1 MLNQVTWPAAPSFSP
16 VDPRRARW
24 RDASIQATLV
34 LADTTHFVHIV
45 TSVFQPKT
53 ATLTTSLMRWRRWV
67 ILAMLFSLHAGLVSP
82 QGGDFQRIWLTVHFG
97 LFLLWQPFIR
107 TERELNVL
115 TTLLFFA
122 ITGAVIYSLSGW
134 MVMTWVTILIGIMG
148 GKVFT
153 LQAARRGRFYL
164 VAVFY
169 LFTVLLLWA
178 TPVLLLDIKTLP
190 DGVST
195 LVKISLPIVLLTM
208 AVLPYRAEDETSAQ
222 VFDFFYSLFIFQL
235 VVVLVL
241 GSIAA
246 MRVTDN
252 SYFSAV
258 LLTVLSFSG
267 ALLIL
272 AALWAPRA
280 GYGGLRTY
288 FSRYLMSVGM
298 PFELWMRRIAALS
311 EADMSSARFLE
322 TAMAEVATMPWILG
336 CKWSAPDGSGE
347 FGSQTRHA
355 SQFRYHALN
364 VTFHTESQLSPALF
378 LHLRLLA
385 QVVGEFYEGKRRE
398 QVLKQ
403 NAYMQAVHETGAKLT
418 HDVKNLLQSLY
429 ALTSKSVGIQ
439 AERRTPTPYEAMLDR
454 QLPQLTKRLQS
465 TLDKLQNP
473 ALGSG
478 GIVLSAEDWWNDVLA
493 RHAGSGVSFTARGS
507 MAGAV
512 PVNLFDTVLENCLEN
527 ARKKREREPDIR
539 VSVELSSDGAA
550 TLAVI
555 DTGNAIPGAAVE
567 SLFRAPVANS
577 RGGGLGIG
585 LYQAFKQAEQ
595 AGYTLSLAANV
606 AGEVRFALRK
616 A

>member
-1 MLNQVTWPAAPSFSP
+1 MTAVSTPDT
-16 VDPRRARW
+16 VK
-24 RDASIQATLV
+24 
-34 LADTTHFVHIV
+34 LA
-45 TSVFQPKT
+45 
-53 ATLTTSLMRWRRWV
+53 TSLTRGRRWV
-67 ILAMLFSLHAGLVSP
+67 ILAMLLSLHAGLISEP
-82 QGGDFQRIWLTVHFG
+82 GSDFQRTWLTVHFG
-97 LFLLWQPFIR
+97 LFLLWQPFIS
-107 TERELNVL
+107 TQRELNL
-115 TTLLFFA
+115 YATLLFFG

-134 MVMTWVTILIGIMG
+134 MLMTWVAILIGIMG

-153 LQAARRGRFYL
+153 LQAASRGRFYV

-178 TPVLLLDIKTLP
+178 VPVLLLGIKTLP
-190 DGVST
+190 TGLAT
-195 LVKISLPIVLLTM
+195 LVKITLPMALLTLV
-208 AVLPYRAEDETSAQ
+208 VLPYRAEDETASQ

-241 GSIAA
+241 GSLAA

-252 SYFSAV
+252 SYFRAV

-272 AALWAPRA
+272 AALWGPRA

-311 EADMSSARFLE
+311 EADMTSARFLQ
-322 TAMAEVATMPWILG
+322 TAMEEVATMPWILG
-336 CKWSAPDGSGE
+336 CKWTAPDGSGE
-347 FGSQTRHA
+347 FGKETAHPA
-355 SQFRYHALN
+355 QFRYHELS
-364 VTFHTESQLSPALF
+364 VTFHTENQLSPALF

-398 QVLKQ
+398 QVIKQ

-429 ALTSKSVGIQ
+429 ALTSKSIAQQGGDAPQ
-439 AERRTPTPYEAMLDR
+439 GERRSITPYEAMLDR
-454 QLPQLTKRLQS
+454 QLPQLTKRLQA

-473 ALGSG
+473 ALR
-478 GIVLSAEDWWNDVLA
+478 GIGLSLPAEDWWKDVLA
-493 RHAGSGVSFTARGS
+493 RHAGHAVSFTANGK
-507 MAGAV
+507 MATSV

-527 ARKKREREPDIR
+527 SRRKQQREPDIR
-539 VSVELSSDGAA
+539 VVIELSINESVALSI
-550 TLAVI
+550 T
-555 DTGNAIPGAAVE
+555 DTGSAIPSAAVE
-567 SLFRAPVANS
+567 NLFRAPVANS

-585 LYQAFKQAEQ
+585 LYQAFKQAKR
-595 AGYTLSLAANV
+595 AGYELTLAKNV
-606 AGEVRFALRK
+606 AGEVRFELRE